1 MPQLIKGK
9 MRFTPQDNEMT
20 EFNDKV
26 QKQFSNIKQETLYAM
41 INQQLAYQSLLK
53 DDEINERFDV
63 QNNIKISLSNS
74 LSILSA
80 IAKNEGYTLNELI
93 TLFIQ

>member
-1 MPQLIKGK
+1 
-9 MRFTPQDNEMT
+9 MT
-20 EFNDKV
+20 EFNEKV
-26 QKQFSNIKQETLYAM
+26 QKQFGHTKQDILYAM
-41 INQQLAYQSLLK
+41 LNQQLTYQTLLK
-53 DDEINERFDV
+53 DREITDTFDT

-80 IAKNEGYTLNELI
+80 IAKNEGYELNELI

>member
-9 MRFTPQDNEMT
+9 MRFTPEDNAMT

-26 QKQFSNIKQETLYAM
+26 QKQFSDTKQETLYAM
-41 INQQLAYQSLLK
+41 INQQLAYQYLLK
-53 DDEINERFDV
+53 DDEINERFDT